1 MARQEGRFGPS
12 PAAARDTRRT
22 WDPLELGVLA
32 LFAAVSV
39 WLIGLDLWEA
49 GNRHLV
55 WTGIDGV
62 YPIDQ
67 LQYLA
72 WVIDASRHV
81 LVSDLFVSGA
91 TPHDYLQPMIAISGG
106 LTAAGVAPWLSLLL
120 WKPIAIL
127 AIFLA
132 VRAFCRR
139 LLPTRAQRNAALL
152 LALFAAFFNVLE
164 DEWIPFQ
171 AWGYPFDLL
180 SLAALIGALLAYDRS
195 RSSGRASAAAPV
207 LGALAAWLHPWQG
220 ELLIP
225 IVGGTEALRSLSVP
239 RTELRLRTRG
249 RAGTLR
255 VAVTTILATALP
267 LAYYAALG
275 HFDPVW
281 QNGQAASQQSWPLH
295 RVLLPL
301 LPLLIA
307 ALPGYG
313 RRPVGRLGLSARLW
327 PPAALLVWA
336 INESGLGAWS
346 VYAWVGI
353 TVPLA
358 VLAVDGAQGW
368 GLARIGHHRWLA
380 GLALA
385 ALTIPGTCVMLSRSR
400 GQVAPGHAHQNLISQ
415 AENRALAYLAA
426 DPLPGSVLS
435 PFPAGDAVPAETGRH
450 TFVGDDRW
458 SEQYTVR
465 DAGAWNLVHGYLHR
479 RGARA
484 LVRRADVRFVL
495 APCGSKD
502 LRRVLGPLLRSVRR
516 FGCVSVYAVR

>member
-12 PAAARDTRRT
+12 PAVARDTRPR

-32 LFAAVSV
+32 LFAAVSA
-39 WLIGLDLWEA
+39 WLLGLDLWEA
-49 GNRHLV
+49 AHRHLI

-72 WVIDASRHV
+72 WVVDASRHV
-81 LVSDLFVSGA
+81 LVSNLFVSGA

-106 LTAAGVAPWLSLLL
+106 LTAAGVAPWLSLLV

-127 AIFLA
+127 AVFLA
-132 VRAFCRR
+132 VRALCHR
-139 LLPTRAQRNAALL
+139 LLGTRAQRNAALL

-195 RSSGRASAAAPV
+195 RSRGRGSAATPA

-220 ELLIP
+220 ELLIV
-225 IVGGTEALRSLSVP
+225 IVAGTEALQSLAVA
-239 RTELRLRTRG
+239 RGELRLGARSRTG
-249 RAGTLR
+249 GLSL
-255 VAVTTILATALP
+255 AVTTILATALP

-275 HFDPVW
+275 HYDPAW
-281 QNGQAASQQSWPLH
+281 RTGQEASQQSWPLQ

-301 LPLLIA
+301 LPLLIV
-307 ALPGYG
+307 ALPGYL
-313 RRPVGRLGLSARLW
+313 RRPSGSLGLSARLW

-336 INESGLGAWS
+336 VNEAGLGAWA

-358 VLAVDGAQGW
+358 VLAVDGARSW
-368 GLARIGHHRWLA
+368 DLARIPHHRWIA
-380 GLALA
+380 GLAIA

-415 AENRALAYLAA
+415 AENRALVYLAA
-426 DPLPGSVLS
+426 DPRQGSVLS
-435 PFPAGDAVPAETGRH
+435 PFPAGDAVPGETGRH
-450 TFVGDDRW
+450 TFVGDNRW
-458 SEQYTVR
+458 SEDYELR

-479 RGARA
+479 RRARSF
-484 LVRRADVRFVL
+484 VRRVDVGFIL

-502 LRRVLGPLLRSVRR
+502 LRPILGPLLRSVRR